1 MTLRDIAYKNIKGNF
16 NRYVMYY
23 LSNTLVVMVFFIFAN
38 FIFNPAVSNV
48 KTLGTKGVLTAN
60 AMIVCE
66 VLILVFT
73 FLFTF
78 YSISN
83 FLKSREKEFGLLS
96 MFGLTKSEI
105 RRYVNYENLFVSFIS
120 IITGLLLGTLFSKLF
135 FMAITVIMVLDVEV
149 PFLISLK
156 AVVITALSFIA
167 LFQGINYVATFR
179 IKNNNIAE
187 LLRGARV
194 AQDVPKFSV
203 PKTIMAVLFIAIGY
217 GMAVVSGMMIILT
230 MFPVLFFTVT
240 GTYFLFSQFSVFVT
254 SKMKKNNNVFYN
266 GTNMITL
273 SQIIYKLKDNAKVL
287 FIVAILGAITLTASA
302 SVYSIQQSIKEKVQL
317 SDPSDISFMET
328 GAGLNDM
335 SILEKTETILKKY
348 GHELSHKSQL
358 FMLKAKNPDKPANYD
373 IKKAK
378 NPYRNP
384 NTEDFYIMS
393 NSDYN
398 DLADQ
403 LKKEKVT
410 LTEGEVYVN
419 SYEIII
425 MGAKDEK
432 LFEDNKFLTLVIN
445 GKPNKLK
452 LMGETIGG
460 VINVGQSKTNVAV
473 VSNSDF
479 KRFKDDTPK
488 EEQLMYHGYNIKD
501 WEKSAN
507 AVREIAAS
515 VPQNKNILFTEKITS
530 FIDVFQTMSLFL
542 FIGAFVSVLFFIAT
556 GSIIYF
562 KMFNEIKKDRQEF
575 ISLKKMGMTEGEMKK
590 IVSAQS
596 FIIFFLPFIVTFS
609 HATFAIIALSNLLS
623 NNITVYFLT
632 VAAIYLVFQ
641 SFYYIFAKTMYTR
654 QIKNFEI

>member
-38 FIFNPAVSNV
+38 FIFNPTVSNV
-48 KTLGTKGVLTAN
+48 KALGTKGILTAN
-60 AMIVCE
+60 SMIVCE

-96 MFGLTKSEI
+96 MFGLTKLEI
-105 RRYVNYENLFVSFIS
+105 RSYVNYENLFVTFIS
-120 IITGLLLGTLFSKLF
+120 IITGLLLGSLFSKLF
-135 FMAITVIMVLDVEV
+135 FMSITVIMNLDTEV
-149 PFLISLK
+149 PFLISFK
-156 AVVITALSFIA
+156 AVIITAISFIV
-167 LFQGINYVATFR
+167 LFQGISYIAAFR
-179 IKNNNIAE
+179 IENNNIAE

-194 AQDVPKFSV
+194 AQTIPKFSI
-203 PKTIMAVLFIAIGY
+203 PKTIMAVVFITIGY
-217 GMAVVSGMMIILT
+217 GIAVVSGMMIILT

-240 GTYFLFSQFSVFVT
+240 GTYFLFSQFSVFIT
-254 SKMKKNNNVFYN
+254 TKMKKNNKVFYN

-302 SVYSIQQSIKEKVQL
+302 SVYSIQQSIKERVQL
-317 SDPSDISFMET
+317 SDPNDISFMEI

-335 SILEKTETILKKY
+335 SILDETETVLKKY
-348 GHELSHKSQL
+348 GHELSYKNQL
-358 FMLKAKNPDKPANYD
+358 MLLKAKNPDKPINYD
-373 IKKAK
+373 VKKGK
-378 NPYRNP
+378 NPHRNR
-384 NTEDFYIMS
+384 NINDFYIMS

-398 DLADQ
+398 KLADQ
-403 LKKEKVT
+403 FKKEKIA
-410 LTEGEVYVN
+410 LAKGEVYVN
-419 SYEIII
+419 SYDIII

-445 GKPNKLK
+445 EKPNKFKLK
-452 LMGETIGG
+452 GEMIGG
-460 VINVGQSKTNVAV
+460 VINVGKNKTNVAI
-473 VSNSDF
+473 VSDSDF
-479 KRFKDDTPK
+479 KRLKEDTPK
-488 EEQLMYHGYNIKD
+488 EEQIMYHGYNIKD

-507 AVREIAAS
+507 AVREIAS
-515 VPQNKNILFTEKITS
+515 IVPQNESILFSEKITN
-530 FIDVFQTMSLFL
+530 FIDIIQTMSLFL
-542 FIGAFVSVLFFIAT
+542 FIGTFVSILFFIAA

-562 KMFNEIKKDRQEF
+562 RMFNEIQKDRQEF
-575 ISLKKMGMTEGEMKK
+575 ISLKKIGMTDGEMKK
-590 IVSAQS
+590 IVSTQS

-609 HATFAIIALSNLLS
+609 HSTFAIIALSNLLS
-623 NNITVYFLT
+623 NNITIHFLT

-641 SFYYIFAKTMYTR
+641 TFYYIFAKTMYTK

>member
-38 FIFNPAVSNV
+38 FIFNPMVSNV
-48 KTLGTKGVLTAN
+48 KTLGTKGMLTAN
-60 AMIVCE
+60 TMIVCE

-96 MFGLTKSEI
+96 MFGLTKPEI
-105 RRYVNYENLFVSFIS
+105 RNYVNYENLFVSFIS
-120 IITGLLLGTLFSKLF
+120 IITGLLLGVLFSKLF

-149 PFLISLK
+149 PFLISIK
-156 AVVITALSFIA
+156 ALVITALSFIA
-167 LFQGINYVATFR
+167 LFQGINHVATFR

-217 GMAVVSGMMIILT
+217 GMAVISGVMIILT

-240 GTYFLFSQFSVFVT
+240 GTYFLFSQFSVFIT
-254 SKMKKNNNVFYN
+254 TKIKKNKRVFYN

-287 FIVAILGAITLTASA
+287 FIVSILGAITLTASA
-302 SVYSIQQSIKEKVQL
+302 SVYSVQQSIKEKVKL
-317 SDPSDISFMET
+317 SHPHDISFMET
-328 GAGLNDM
+328 GIGLNDM
-335 SILEKTETILKKY
+335 SILQKSEEIIEKH
-348 GHELSHKSQL
+348 GNELSNKNQVVL
-358 FMLKAKNPDKPANYD
+358 LKAENQSKSIDEGKEKKPYS
-373 IKKAK
+373 
-378 NPYRNP
+378 NP
-384 NTEDFYIMS
+384 NTKDFYVMS

-398 DLADQ
+398 LLAEQ
-403 LKKEKVT
+403 FKKEKLT
-410 LTEGEVYVN
+410 LTEGKVYVN
-419 SYEIII
+419 SYDFVV
-425 MGAKDEK
+425 MGREDKK
-432 LFEDNKFLTLVIN
+432 LFKNNEFLTLTIN
-445 GKPNKLK
+445 GEPNKFELA
-452 LMGETIGG
+452 GETIGG
-460 VINVGQSKTNVAV
+460 VIDVDRDKTNVAI
-473 VSNSDF
+473 VSDADF
-479 KRFKDDTPK
+479 ERFKANTP
-488 EEQLMYHGYNIKD
+488 EEKQIMYYGYNIKD
-501 WEKSAN
+501 WLKSAN
-507 AVREIAAS
+507 AVNEITSS
-515 VPQNKNILFTEKITS
+515 VPQNKNIFFTEKITS
-530 FIDVFQTMSLFL
+530 FIDIFQTMSLFL
-542 FIGAFVSVLFFIAT
+542 FIGTFVSILFFIAT

-596 FIIFFLPFIVTFS
+596 FIVFFLPFIVTFS
-609 HATFAIIALSNLLS
+609 HSAFAIIALSNLLL

>member
-38 FIFNPAVSNV
+38 FIFNPVVANV
-48 KTLGTKGVLTAN
+48 KTLGMKGVLTAN
-60 AMIVCE
+60 TMIVCE

-73 FLFTF
+73 FLFTY

-96 MFGLTKSEI
+96 MFGLTKQEI
-105 RRYVNYENLFVSFIS
+105 RSYVNYENLFVSFIS

-135 FMAITVIMVLDVEV
+135 FMAITVIMALDVEV
-149 PFLISLK
+149 SFLISAK
-156 AVVITALSFIA
+156 AVALTAASFIVLFHGISFVAA
-167 LFQGINYVATFR
+167 LR

-194 AQDVPKFSV
+194 AQTAPKFSV
-203 PKTIMAVLFIAIGY
+203 PKTIMAVLFIIIGY
-217 GMAVVSGMMIILT
+217 AMAVLSGVMIIIT

-240 GTYFLFSQFSVFVT
+240 GTYFLFSQFSVFIT
-254 SKMKKNNNVFYN
+254 AKMKKNNRVFYN

-302 SVYSIQQSIKEKVQL
+302 SVYSIQQSIKWKVQL
-317 SDPSDISFMET
+317 SNPNDISFMEI
-328 GAGLNDM
+328 GAGMNDM
-335 SILEKTETILKKY
+335 SVLEKTEAIIKKY
-348 GHELSHKSQL
+348 GHELSRKNQVVL
-358 FMLKAKNPDKPANYD
+358 LKAKNPDKPVNYD
-373 IKKAK
+373 VKKAK
-378 NPYRNP
+378 KPYRNS

-398 DLADQ
+398 NLADQ
-403 LKKEKVT
+403 LKKDKVT
-410 LTEGEVYVN
+410 LSEGEVYVN
-419 SYEIII
+419 SYDIII
-425 MGAKDEK
+425 MGDKDEK
-432 LFEDNKFLTLVIN
+432 LFIDNETLTLIIDD
-445 GKPNKLK
+445 KPNKLE
-452 LMGETIGG
+452 LTGEMIGG
-460 VINVGQSKTNVAV
+460 VINVDANETNVAIV
-473 VSNSDF
+473 NDADF
-479 KRFKDDTPK
+479 QRFKAGTPK
-488 EEQLMYHGYNIKD
+488 EEQIMYYGYNIKD
-501 WEKSAN
+501 WERSTN
-507 AVREIAAS
+507 AIREIAS
-515 VPQNKNILFTEKITS
+515 IVPQNENILFSEKITD
-530 FIDVFQTMSLFL
+530 FIEIIQTMSLFL
-542 FIGAFVSVLFFIAT
+542 FIGTFVSILFFIAT

-562 KMFNEIKKDRQEF
+562 KMFNEIQKDRKEF
-575 ISLKKMGMTEGEMKK
+575 ISLKKMGMTDGEMRE

-609 HATFAIIALSNLLS
+609 HSSFAIIALSNLLS

-654 QIKNFEI
+654 QIRNFEV